1 MKLSGAL
8 LLARPASPADRT
20 RFLLVAVSTGVAG
33 ALLVAA
39 ARIARLQLDT
49 DGSSF
54 GFGFTPRTG
63 SEGLAPYVSQ
73 AGLRPGV
80 VLGVL
85 LLAVPVLALAVQA
98 LRTGSVA
105 RDRKLSSVRLAGAT
119 PGEVRRIAAVEAAGA
134 ALVGGLLAGPAY
146 LLLYVLL
153 GALPSAG
160 HRLLPSPDGIDLLAW
175 LAVVVLAL
183 LAGLLAGGLVARR
196 VVVDPLGVRRRSRDV
211 PPGKVALAVTLLAAA
226 GLVTGVIAM
235 TVGPAHEWFP
245 IGLILV
251 SLLVM
256 VFAGAPAAVTV
267 LGRRRAR
274 RAGGAVDLLAGL
286 RVAAAPRSN
295 GRVGAVLLV
304 CGVAFGVQAVLVGDL
319 LRSHNL
325 GDDRSFYLG
334 GHALAAAGVVVAL
347 VVAVV
352 TLLVG
357 MSDALLEARRPL
369 AALRALGVQ
378 ESELEKSLRAQS
390 STGTVPAVVVGTVFG
405 AVGITTLISGDE
417 AWSHEA
423 GRAALPVAVTALV
436 AALLVR
442 LLVRGSARLLRGS
455 LRAATDPENLRVA

>member
-1 MKLSGAL
+1 MRLSGAL
-8 LLARPASPADRT
+8 LLARPASAADRS
-20 RFLLVAVSTGVAG
+20 RFLLVAATTGVAG

-39 ARIARLQLDT
+39 ARIARLSLDT
-49 DGSSF
+49 DGS
-54 GFGFTPRTG
+54 GFDGIEKPTH
-63 SEGLAPYVSQ
+63 GLAPYVSQ

-85 LLAVPVLALAVQA
+85 LLTVPVLALAVQA

-105 RDRKLSSVRLAGAT
+105 RDRKLSSMRLAGAT
-119 PGEVRRIAAVEAAGA
+119 PGEVRRIAAVEAGGA

-146 LLLYVLL
+146 LVLYVLL
-153 GALPSAG
+153 GALPSSG
-160 HRLLPSPDGIDLLAW
+160 HRLLPPPDGIDLLGW
-175 LAVVVLAL
+175 LAVVIVAL
-183 LAGLLAGGLVARR
+183 LGGLVAGGLVARR
-196 VVVDPLGVRRRSRDV
+196 VVVDPLGVRRRTRDV

-226 GLVTGVIAM
+226 GLVTGVI
-235 TVGPAHEWFP
+235 VVRLGPAHWWFP
-245 IGLILV
+245 IVLTLA

-256 VFAGAPAAVTV
+256 VFAGAPAAVAA

-274 RAGGAVDLLAGL
+274 GPDAADLLAGL

-295 GRVGAVLLV
+295 GRVAAVLLV
-304 CGVAFGVQAVLVGDL
+304 CGVAFGVQAVLVGEL
-319 LRSHNL
+319 LREHDL
-325 GDDRSFYLG
+325 GEDASFYLG

-352 TLLVG
+352 TLVVG

-378 ESELEKSLRAQS
+378 ESELARSLRAQS
-390 STGTVPAVVVGTVFG
+390 STGTVLAVVIGTLLG
-405 AVGITTLISGDE
+405 AVGMTTLIAGDGQ
-417 AWSHEA
+417 WSHQA
-423 GRAALPVAVTALV
+423 ALAALPVAATALV
-436 AALLVR
+436 AAVLVR

>member
-1 MKLSGAL
+1 MRLSGAL

-20 RFLLVAVSTGVAG
+20 RSLLVAVSTGVAG

-153 GALPSAG
+153 GALPTAG

-196 VVVDPLGVRRRSRDV
+196 VVVDPLGVRRRTRDV

-235 TVGPAHEWFP
+235 AVGPAHWWFP

-256 VFAGAPAAVTV
+256 VFAGAPAAVTA

-274 RAGGAVDLLAGL
+274 RAGAVDLLAGL

-295 GRVGAVLLV
+295 GRVAAVLLV

-378 ESELEKSLRAQS
+378 ESELEESLRAQS
-390 STGTVPAVVVGTVFG
+390 STGTVPAVVVGTVLG
-405 AVGITTLISGDE
+405 AVGITTLIAGDE

-423 GRAALPVAVTALV
+423 ARAALPVAVTALV

>member
-1 MKLSGAL
+1 MRLSGAL

-20 RFLLVAVSTGVAG
+20 RSLLVAVSTGVAG

-153 GALPSAG
+153 GALPTAG

-196 VVVDPLGVRRRSRDV
+196 VVVDPLGVRRRTRDV

-226 GLVTGVIAM
+226 GLATGVIAM
-235 TVGPAHEWFP
+235 AVGPAHWWFP

-256 VFAGAPAAVTV
+256 VFAGAPAAVTA

-274 RAGGAVDLLAGL
+274 RAGAVDLLAGL

-295 GRVGAVLLV
+295 GRVAAVLLV

-378 ESELEKSLRAQS
+378 ESELEESLRAQS
-390 STGTVPAVVVGTVFG
+390 STGTVPAVVVGTVLG
-405 AVGITTLISGDE
+405 AVGITTLIAGDE

-423 GRAALPVAVTALV
+423 ARAALPVAVTALV
-436 AALLVR
+436 GALLVR

>member
-1 MKLSGAL
+1 MRLSGAL

-20 RFLLVAVSTGVAG
+20 RSLLVAVSTGVAG

-153 GALPSAG
+153 GALPTAG

-196 VVVDPLGVRRRSRDV
+196 VVVDPLGVRRRTRDV

-235 TVGPAHEWFP
+235 AVGPAHWWFP

-256 VFAGAPAAVTV
+256 VFAGAPAAVTA

-274 RAGGAVDLLAGL
+274 RAGAVDLLAGL

-295 GRVGAVLLV
+295 GRVAAVLLV

-378 ESELEKSLRAQS
+378 ESELEESLRAQS
-390 STGTVPAVVVGTVFG
+390 STGTVPAVVVGTVLG
-405 AVGITTLISGDE
+405 AVGITTLIAGDE

-423 GRAALPVAVTALV
+423 ARAALPVAVTALV
-436 AALLVR
+436 GALLVR

>member
-1 MKLSGAL
+1 MRLSGAL

-20 RFLLVAVSTGVAG
+20 RSLLVAVSTGVAG

-63 SEGLAPYVSQ
+63 SEELAPYVSQ

-153 GALPSAG
+153 GALPTAG

-196 VVVDPLGVRRRSRDV
+196 VVVDPLGVRRRTRDV

-226 GLVTGVIAM
+226 GLATGVIAM
-235 TVGPAHEWFP
+235 AVGPAHWWFP

-256 VFAGAPAAVTV
+256 VFAGAPAAVTA

-274 RAGGAVDLLAGL
+274 RAGAVDLLAGL

-295 GRVGAVLLV
+295 GRVAAVLLV

-378 ESELEKSLRAQS
+378 ESELEESLRAQS
-390 STGTVPAVVVGTVFG
+390 STGTVPAVVVGTVLG
-405 AVGITTLISGDE
+405 AVGITTLIAGDE

-423 GRAALPVAVTALV
+423 ARAALPVAVTALV

>member
-1 MKLSGAL
+1 MRLSGAL

-20 RFLLVAVSTGVAG
+20 RSLLVAVSTGVAG

-153 GALPSAG
+153 GALPTAG

-196 VVVDPLGVRRRSRDV
+196 VVVDPLGVRRRTRDV

-226 GLVTGVIAM
+226 GLATGVIAM
-235 TVGPAHEWFP
+235 AVGPAHWWFP

-256 VFAGAPAAVTV
+256 VFAGAPAAVTA

-274 RAGGAVDLLAGL
+274 RAGAVDLLAGL

-295 GRVGAVLLV
+295 GRVAAVLLV

-378 ESELEKSLRAQS
+378 ESELEESLRAQS
-390 STGTVPAVVVGTVFG
+390 STGTVPAVVVGTVLG
-405 AVGITTLISGDE
+405 AVGITTLIAGDE

-423 GRAALPVAVTALV
+423 ARAALPVAVTALV

-442 LLVRGSARLLRGS
+442 LLVRGSARLLRSS